1 MVSGAT
7 TILLLE
13 IGDRWIAH
21 LLEHDLLGSGK
32 TRAAAFESV
41 MTAYQWCRENGELA
55 QHGRAR
61 KELWGE
67 LGDATEV
74 AVEELYDEPRPAA
87 SWELVA
93 AAGRTTIREHPA
105 YAA

>member
-13 IGDRWIAH
+13 LEDRWVAH

-41 MTAYQWCRENGELA
+41 MAAYKWCQENGELA
-55 QHGRAR
+55 QRGRAR
-61 KELWGE
+61 KELWAE
-67 LGDATEV
+67 LSDATEV
-74 AVEELYDEPRPAA
+74 TLQR
-87 SWELVA
+87 
-93 AAGRTTIREHPA
+93 
-105 YAA
+105 